1 MPREKMLFPSLA
13 LLLILTSCGASRQM
27 QSISITPTIG
37 NGVNATFTATGTFNR
52 APTPVSP
59 VSASWYLLP
68 DVDPPPASYSLSA
81 GKFVATRCPNQPVS
95 ATFTIIA
102 LAPVDP
108 NASSNGKVPSQVMHD
123 LVYFHTQASEGG
135 FVAATAKLTCQ

>member
-13 LLLILTSCGASRQM
+13 LLLIVTACGANRQM

-37 NGVNATFTATGTFNR
+37 NGANATFTATGTFNR
-52 APTPVSP
+52 APTHVSP
-59 VSASWYLLP
+59 VAASWYLLP
-68 DVDPPPASYSLSA
+68 EVDPPPASYSLASGA
-81 GKFVATRCPNQPVS
+81 FVATRCPPSPVT
-95 ATFTIIA
+95 ATFTIVA

-108 NASSNGKVPSQVMHD
+108 NAASNGKVPSQVMHD
-123 LVYFHTQASEGG
+123 LVYFHTQAAEGG

>member
-1 MPREKMLFPSLA
+1 MPREKMFFPSLA
-13 LLLILTSCGASRQM
+13 LLLIVTACGANRRM
-27 QSISITPTIG
+27 QSISITPAIG
-37 NGVNATFTATGTFNR
+37 NGANATFTATGTFNR
-52 APTPVSP
+52 APTRVSP

-81 GKFVATRCPNQPVS
+81 GKFVPTRCPNQPVS

-108 NASSNGKVPSQVMHD
+108 NAPSNGKVPSQEMHD

>member
-1 MPREKMLFPSLA
+1 MPRQKMFFPSLA
-13 LLLILTSCGASRQM
+13 LLLMVTACGANRQM
-27 QSISITPTIG
+27 LSINITPTIA
-37 NGVNATFTATGTFNR
+37 NGANATFTATGTFNR
-52 APTPVSP
+52 APSQVSP
-59 VSASWYLLP
+59 VAASWFLLP
-68 DVDPPPASYSLSA
+68 EVDPPPASYSLSA